1 MDRSCMSDLTALK
14 NNVAPTMLRES
25 LGNCYNYW
33 KMTRKDSM
41 N

>member
-1 MDRSCMSDLTALK
+1 MDRSWMSDLTAVK
-14 NNVAPTMLRES
+14 NNVAPTTLRGS

-33 KMTRKDSM
+33 KMARKDSM